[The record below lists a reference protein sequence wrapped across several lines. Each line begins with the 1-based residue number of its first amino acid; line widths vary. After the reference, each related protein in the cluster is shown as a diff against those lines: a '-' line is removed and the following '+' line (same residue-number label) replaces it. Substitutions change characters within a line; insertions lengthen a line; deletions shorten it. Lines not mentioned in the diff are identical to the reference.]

1 MSATSGIS
9 ASPELASAFSE
20 AVASHP
26 IPSNS
31 STLKLV
37 LTSPRSA
44 ESLVPDASEPP
55 SGSLEEDLDKLGDI
69 LEDDIPAYIL
79 VRLDNPPTEWL
90 AVFYVPD
97 AAKVRDKML
106 YASTRNMLTKSLGS
120 APFTDSIFATSK
132 ADLTAAAY
140 DRHRVSLAAPKPM
153 SAREK
158 EMEEMR
164 LAELGASS
172 GGNGGGYQGS
182 RARTSH
188 VGTGVG
194 LNWGSDVEDAVKSL
208 ADNQTEQ
215 VAVITIDSTT
225 ESLVLSAVS
234 DCSAEEL
241 GSKLPASE
249 PAYAFFSW
257 QQSTRRHVVFI
268 YSCPSSSPIK
278 HRMLYSSGS
287 SSVFQTAKSLLLSAG
302 SQPDLLVSR
311 KIETSDPNELNERY
325 LQGELGHVLAKGSPD
340 GASANANPSGASTP
354 QPDAEKRFAKP
365 RGPARKVRT
374 SPAPVVIAWRL
385 YSTLPDDVVPNKRK
399 VWDSVDEAIKD
410 IKSGDVL
417 LSGGFGLCG
426 TPDTLIGALAQ
437 RKDINTLTAISN
449 NVGSGE
455 KGLGKL
461 LHTGQIDKMMASY
474 IGGNKHFESLYLTGQ
489 ISLELIPQG
498 TLVGRLR
505 AHAAGIPAFFTPTG
519 ASTAVEFG
527 SIPIRYNEGGVKAG
541 VKIPG
546 NKKEAREFGGR
557 RYLMEPAI
565 VGDVAFVRAWKVD
578 EVGNC
583 VFRYTQNNFSATMA
597 RNAKLTIVEAEN
609 IVPIGSLSPNAIHVP
624 GIYVDRI
631 VKATAPKEIEFAT
644 IAIEP
649 SSESSKGTETATPV
663 KQIVLE
669 QRHRIAKRAAKEL
682 KDGFHVNLGI
692 GMPTLVPE
700 FLEPDVKVWLQSENG
715 ILGMGPYP
723 TKKQL
728 DA

>member
-1 MSATSGIS
+1 
-9 ASPELASAFSE
+9 
-20 AVASHP
+20 
-26 IPSNS
+26 
-31 STLKLV
+31 
-37 LTSPRSA
+37 
-44 ESLVPDASEPP
+44 
-55 SGSLEEDLDKLGDI
+55 
-69 LEDDIPAYIL
+69 
-79 VRLDNPPTEWL
+79 
-90 AVFYVPD
+90 
-97 AAKVRDKML
+97 
-106 YASTRNMLTKSLGS
+106 MLTKSLGS

-164 LAELGASS
+164 LAELRASS

-208 ADNQTEQ
+208 ADNHTEQ
-215 VAVITIDSTT
+215 VAVISHWYYPQCPT
-225 ESLVLSAVS
+225 VV
-234 DCSAEEL
+234 
-241 GSKLPASE
+241 
-249 PAYAFFSW
+249 
-257 QQSTRRHVVFI
+257 RRNWDLN
-268 YSCPSSSPIK
+268 YLLQNP
-278 HRMLYSSGS
+278 
-287 SSVFQTAKSLLLSAG
+287 TAKSLLHSAN

-340 GASANANPSGASTP
+340 DASGSGSANASGTSTP
-354 QPDAEKRFAKP
+354 QPDAEKR
-365 RGPARKVRT
+365 T
-374 SPAPVVIAWRL
+374 SPAPVVVAWRL
-385 YSTLPDDVVPNKRK
+385 YSTATDDVVPNKRK

-644 IAIEP
+644 IATEP
-649 SSESSKGTETATPV
+649 SSESSKVVEGTETAAPV
-663 KQIVLE
+663 KQLVLE

-728 DA
+728 DADIINAGKETVTLLPGASVFDSAESFDMIRGGHIDVAILGAMQVSQAGDIANFMIPGKMVKGIGGAMDLVSNPDRTKVVVVMEHCAKDGSPKILDTCSLPLTGARSVSLIITELAVFDVDRAKGELTLRELAEGVSLEEVKAKTGCSFNVGSGVGKM